1 MRTFDDSYGLPAEAK
16 NELADSNI
24 RIIADKDC
32 SCAREAGEWQAD
44 NASVFNGQG
53 ISMEKHFWLER
64 WQRGEIG
71 FHASEVN
78 AYLMKFWPELHV
90 AQDSQVFVPLCGKS
104 IDMQWLRQQGHP
116 VLGVELSHQ
125 AAQDFFKEA
134 GCTPERQVDGD
145 FECFKADDICVFCG
159 DFFNLTK
166 EHLAKV
172 SAVYDRASMVA
183 LPPDMRAR
191 YVKHLVSILPRAT
204 QILLIAFD
212 YPQSQMQGPPFAI
225 STDEILQQYRDYAE
239 IRMLAELDVLAD
251 NPRFQKQGI
260 TSLQERIY
268 LLTLR

>member
-1 MRTFDDSYGLPAEAK
+1 
-16 NELADSNI
+16 
-24 RIIADKDC
+24 
-32 SCAREAGEWQAD
+32 
-44 NASVFNGQG
+44 
-53 ISMEKHFWLER
+53 MEKSFWLER

-71 FHASEVN
+71 FHAAEVN
-78 AYLMKFWPELHV
+78 AYLVQFWPELRV
-90 AQDSQVFVPLCGKS
+90 ARNSQVFVPLCGKS
-104 IDMQWLRQQGHP
+104 VDMQWLRQQEHS

-134 GCTPERQVDGD
+134 GCTPERQVDGH
-145 FECFKADDICVFCG
+145 FECFEADDICVFCG
-159 DFFNLTK
+159 DFFNLTR
-166 EHLAKV
+166 EDMAKV

-225 STDEILQQYRDYAE
+225 SADEILHQYGDYAE

-260 TSLQERIY
+260 SSLQERIY